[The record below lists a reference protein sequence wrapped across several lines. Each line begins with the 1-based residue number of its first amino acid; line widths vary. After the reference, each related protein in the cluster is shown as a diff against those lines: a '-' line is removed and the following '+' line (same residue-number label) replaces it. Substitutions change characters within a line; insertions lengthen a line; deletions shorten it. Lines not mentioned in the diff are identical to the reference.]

1 MPSSAYYD
9 IPCYV
14 FPAGGHFP
22 PKMEMHG
29 TLCVKGGGF
38 SGQRIVQL
46 SKQRRQLSVSR
57 CLEGSMSEDLDN
69 KVKIEKPTQVDE
81 YALEAKLREAVE
93 SENYTKAAELRDRL
107 RALQD
112 DNRAGV
118 RAANAKF
125 YEAFMTGNMKEMREV
140 WCCGDNA
147 HCIHPG
153 AGRISGYDMVIAS
166 WELMLGPDTSIPLK
180 IELHNL
186 DVQVKGNMGY
196 VTCLEVV
203 RTSGSSWGKQ
213 LATNIFEKQNGT
225 WYICVHHASHIT
237 I

>member
-1 MPSSAYYD
+1 M
-9 IPCYV
+9 
-14 FPAGGHFP
+14 
-22 PKMEMHG
+22 
-29 TLCVKGGGF
+29 
-38 SGQRIVQL
+38 SG
-46 SKQRRQLSVSR
+46 
-57 CLEGSMSEDLDN
+57 DLDKKH
-69 KVKIEKPTQVDE
+69 KVENFTQADE
-81 YALEAKLREAVE
+81 YALEAKLRDAVE
-93 SENYTKAAELRDRL
+93 SENYTKAAELRDLL

-125 YEAFMTGNMKEMREV
+125 YKAFETGNLKVMRDI
-140 WCCGDNA
+140 WSRGDSA

-166 WELMLGPDTSIPLK
+166 WELMLGPDTSLPLK
-180 IELHNL
+180 IELHNV

-225 WYICVHHASHIT
+225 WYLCMHHASHIT